1 VLSWRRP
8 TRTGQVA
15 HLALAIAALL
25 VLVGANAPFPPVDAA
40 APLLVDA
47 PTQGGGS
54 GGILGGGIGLLLLAG
69 LGIAILI
76 AVAAA
81 AVVLFRTRASK
92 LPAGSDEG
100 WWTCANCG
108 AGNLDGAARCHA
120 CSTWRRATA
129 RTTGA

>member
-1 VLSWRRP
+1 
-8 TRTGQVA
+8 VA
-15 HLALAIAALL
+15 SLALAIVSLL
-25 VLVGANAPFPPVDAA
+25 VFVGANAPF
-40 APLLVDA
+40 APTDPTIGLLVDA
-47 PTQGGGS
+47 PTQGGGA
-54 GGILGGGIGLLLLAG
+54 GGILGGGLGLLLLAG

-76 AVAAA
+76 AVVAA

-92 LPAGSDEG
+92 LPAGADEG

-129 RTTGA
+129 RTTTGA

>member
-1 VLSWRRP
+1 M
-8 TRTGQVA
+8 RTGQVA
-15 HLALAIAALL
+15 HLALAMVALL
-25 VLVGANAPFPPVDAA
+25 ALVGANAPFEPIDAA
-40 APLLVDA
+40 AGALVDA
-47 PTQGGGS
+47 PTQGGGG
-54 GGILGGGIGLLLLAG
+54 GGILDGGLGLLLLAG

-92 LPAGSDEG
+92 LPTGSAEG
-100 WWTCANCG
+100 WWTCASCG

-129 RTTGA
+129 RTTGV